1 MANKIAARL
10 TAAAVAAAMGISA
23 VPMIANAEDEIKYE
37 YGVFLSANGEESLK
51 KFESYRI
58 IVLDAQFYTD
68 QEIKRLKD
76 NGHTVYSYIN
86 LGSIEDNRPYY
97 NEYKALTFAPYE
109 DWPHERWVDVSTDKW
124 YDFQTDLAQ
133 ELLDK
138 GIDGFFV
145 DNTDVYYVS
154 KEVRDSIDVDTEIKP
169 EKIFGGV
176 ERILKGYKS
185 LKTKTG
191 NSPYVLING
200 GDTFVFDYIDGVDP
214 EDTDDN
220 DEPFGFALEGHDT
233 LDGIIDGINQ
243 EAVFG
248 EIDFDA
254 DPDELRVF
262 RAQTSGDSKYYKE
275 YCEKVDSVGKDVY
288 MLEYT
293 DDESIMKKAADY
305 AAKHD
310 FTYFATDRGL
320 LTIDATE
327 AGSMPVRKDK
337 LNGNNNSTS
346 ESKSESKSD
355 SKADSKSS
363 SKTDS
368 KSESKSES
376 KSDSKPESK
385 TESKSESK
393 TESKADSK
401 IDSKTDSKSES
412 KADSKSDSKA
422 DSKTES
428 KSDSKTGSKSESK
441 TESKADSRI
450 GSKPDDTSSKADG
463 KINVSVMKG
472 DADLNGSINVSDIAV
487 VASHIKGIKA
497 LSEAQFAAADVNNDG
512 QMTVSDIAIIAAHIK
527 GIKAIV

>member
-1 MANKIAARL
+1 MANIIAARL

-154 KEVRDSIDVDTEIKP
+154 KEVRDSIDVDTGIKP
-169 EKIFGGV
+169 ENIFGGV

-185 LKTKTG
+185 LKTNMG

-214 EDTDDN
+214 EDKNIRLAPTYPTI
-220 DEPFGFALEGHDT
+220 E
-233 LDGIIDGINQ
+233 
-243 EAVFG
+243 
-248 EIDFDA
+248 
-254 DPDELRVF
+254 EL
-262 RAQTSGDSKYYKE
+262 A
-275 YCEKVDSVGKDVY
+275 
-288 MLEYT
+288 
-293 DDESIMKKAADY
+293 KAMEL
-305 AAKHD
+305 
-310 FTYFATDRGL
+310 FV
-320 LTIDATE
+320 IC
-327 AGSMPVRKDK
+327 V
-337 LNGNNNSTS
+337 
-346 ESKSESKSD
+346 
-355 SKADSKSS
+355 
-363 SKTDS
+363 
-368 KSESKSES
+368 
-376 KSDSKPESK
+376 
-385 TESKSESK
+385 
-393 TESKADSK
+393 K
-401 IDSKTDSKSES
+401 I
-412 KADSKSDSKA
+412 
-422 DSKTES
+422 
-428 KSDSKTGSKSESK
+428 
-441 TESKADSRI
+441 
-450 GSKPDDTSSKADG
+450 
-463 KINVSVMKG
+463 
-472 DADLNGSINVSDIAV
+472 
-487 VASHIKGIKA
+487 
-497 LSEAQFAAADVNNDG
+497 AAAEKLL
-512 QMTVSDIAIIAAHIK
+512 AE
-527 GIKAIV
+527 